1 MNSSAEPTSTPLGGD
16 VHLIDTRMY
25 GYEGITGAYLILS
38 GRPCLVET
46 GPALSA
52 PLISTALRDLGIGP
66 QDLATIAVT
75 HVHLDH
81 AGGVGDLAAAF
92 PRARVVVQENG
103 ARHLTDPS
111 RLMASA
117 GRVYGPVLDQLFG
130 RLKPTGQDRI
140 QTVADKSTI
149 NLGGGRTLEAHH
161 SPGHA
166 RHHIA
171 LLDTGTGDL
180 YTGDAAG
187 MYEPS
192 TQTHKPTTPPPEF
205 DMTVALHTLSAFRAL
220 APRRLLYT
228 HYGPVDDVEHA
239 LTQSAREIR
248 AWASQVSVAR
258 ADGAELAEISTRV
271 RAWAQR
277 RYRRLSACPEVD
289 RKFEEMSTTEANVTG
304 IDRWLAQQ
312 KDSD

>member
-1 MNSSAEPTSTPLGGD
+1 MNSAPAPTSTPLGGD

-52 PLISTALRDLGIGP
+52 PVVSAALRDLGVGP

-75 HVHLDH
+75 HIHLDH

-92 PRARVVVQENG
+92 PRARVVVQQHG
-103 ARHLTDPS
+103 ARHLADPS

-117 GRVYGPVLDQLFG
+117 ERVYGPVLDQLFG
-130 RLKPTGQDRI
+130 RLRPTEQDRI
-140 QTVADKSTI
+140 ETVEDKTAI
-149 NLGGGRTLEAHH
+149 DLGGGRTLEAHH

-192 TQTHKPTTPPPEF
+192 TQTYKPTTPPPEF

-248 AWASQVSVAR
+248 AWAAQVSLAR
-258 ADGAELAEISTRV
+258 ADGADLTAITERV
-271 RAWAQR
+271 HAWSKL
-277 RYRRLSACPEVD
+277 RYGRLTACPEAD

-312 KDSD
+312 KD